1 MTISIKSIERQLQVN
16 CSCESVQD
24 ALNEAIE
31 YIADQLIR
39 SERQNFDIHVEKARW
54 AKKLIDTNDVS
65 EHYINAWKCNFD
77 HADRVINARQAEVNY
92 QCTRLNLAK
101 ALLALAKTERSKK

>member
-39 SERQNFDIHVEKARW
+39 SERQNFDITW
-54 AKKLIDTNDVS
+54 KKQDGQKSSLIQTTYPNIIS
-65 EHYINAWKCNFD
+65 MHGSAIL
-77 HADRVINARQAEVNY
+77 
-92 QCTRLNLAK
+92 T
-101 ALLALAKTERSKK
+101 TPTG